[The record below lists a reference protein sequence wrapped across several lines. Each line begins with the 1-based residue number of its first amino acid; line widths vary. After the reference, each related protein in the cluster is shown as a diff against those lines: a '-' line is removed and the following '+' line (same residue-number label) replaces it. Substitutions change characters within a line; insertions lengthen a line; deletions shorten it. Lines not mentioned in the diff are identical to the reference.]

1 MRKEGFKH
9 FKELYNKQNN
19 RTVYDDPNM
28 PYPIPKVIY
37 NQVKNSGCS
46 EWTFKSL
53 SLQDFVISDLVA
65 TCHHLKCFSLALYYM
80 DQMECF
86 TGNWDARDNQ
96 GEGMEV
102 VDFCQ
107 QVIGIVGV
115 SLYHLMADVQAMV
128 GLLMWCLNIT

>member
-1 MRKEGFKH
+1 
-9 FKELYNKQNN
+9 
-19 RTVYDDPNM
+19 
-28 PYPIPKVIY
+28 
-37 NQVKNSGCS
+37 
-46 EWTFKSL
+46 
-53 SLQDFVISDLVA
+53 
-65 TCHHLKCFSLALYYM
+65 M

-86 TGNWDARDNQ
+86 TGKWDARDNQ

-115 SLYHLMADVQAMV
+115 SLYHLTADVQATV